1 MAKWMGMAGL
11 LGLVLVARQGW
22 ADTGETLVAAIRHFV
37 ESQWVG
43 DQGELSVAVEHP
55 AYGQWPEHCLSPQ
68 LSLPPGV
75 RPEGRF
81 MVALRCANET
91 DGSVWSR
98 MIPVRV
104 TLTAD
109 YYVARH
115 PLMRDTPLNESDFEI
130 RHGVLDHSGMVTR
143 QTNLTG
149 KVLRQGLNTGQVL
162 RADMMREAYVVQQGQ
177 TVQVQV
183 VGDGFKISTD
193 GQALNNAALGQ
204 NVQVRTVTGKMLS
217 GTARENGM
225 VRVNP
230 GN

>member
-1 MAKWMGMAGL
+1 MAKWMRMGL
-11 LGLVLVARQGW
+11 LSLVLVTGQSW
-22 ADTGETLVAAIRHFV
+22 ADTAETLVVAIRHFV
-37 ESQWVG
+37 ESQWAG
-43 DQGELSVAVEHP
+43 NQGELSVVVEHP
-55 AYGQWPEHCLSPQ
+55 TYGQWPEHCPSPQ

-98 MIPVRV
+98 MVPVRV
-104 TLTAD
+104 ILTAD

-115 PLMRDTPLNESDFEI
+115 PLMRDTPLNETDFEI
-130 RHGVLDHSGMVTR
+130 RHGVLDHSGAVTR
-143 QTNLTG
+143 QTDLTG
-149 KVLRQGLNTGQVL
+149 KVLRQGLNAGQVL
-162 RADMMREAYVVQQGQ
+162 REDMMREAYVVQQGQ

-217 GTARENGM
+217 GTAQENGM